1 LSSPFA
7 SDAPRER
14 FLAGTHAM
22 TPALIGVVPFGVV
35 TGVVSIAGGL
45 TPLEAI
51 VMSIVTFSGIVQL
64 VAVQLHA
71 AGAPL
76 AVILATVAILSLRLV
91 MYSVGL
97 APWLGHLPLRWKS
110 AVAYRLTD
118 HAYALSVVEFTH
130 HPQRAN
136 RHWYLLG
143 TGVVAWVVWQAS
155 VAAGVFVGARV
166 PAHWSLDFAFA
177 LTFLALL
184 RQVVVDRP
192 TLAAALVGGGA
203 TLLTYV
209 MPFQLGLVTAGL
221 IGIAAGVGWHAL
233 EGRWSGR

>member
-1 LSSPFA
+1 MELA
-7 SDAPRER
+7 SDAPRAR

-22 TPALIGVVPFGVV
+22 TPALVGVVPFGVV

-51 VMSIVTFSGIVQL
+51 AMSIVTFSGIVQL
-64 VAVQLHA
+64 VAVQLYA
-71 AGAPL
+71 SGAPL
-76 AVILATVAILSLRLV
+76 AVILATVAVLSLRLV

-97 APWLGHLPLRWKS
+97 APFLGHLPGRWKS
-110 AVAYRLTD
+110 AVAYLLTD

-136 RHWYLLG
+136 KHWYLLG
-143 TGVVAWVVWQAS
+143 TGVLAWVVWQAS
-155 VAAGVFVGARV
+155 VVFGVLVGARV

-184 RQVVVDRP
+184 RQVVADRP

-203 TLLTYV
+203 TLATYG

-221 IGIAAGVGWHAL
+221 VGIAAGVGWHAL

>member
-1 LSSPFA
+1 
-7 SDAPRER
+7 
-14 FLAGTHAM
+14 M
-22 TPALIGVVPFGVV
+22 TPALVGLVPFGVV

-45 TPLEAI
+45 TPFEAI

-64 VAVQLHA
+64 VAVQLYA

-76 AVILATVAILSLRLV
+76 LVILATVAVLSLRLV

-97 APWLGHLPLRWKS
+97 APWLGHLPRGWKS
-110 AVAYRLTD
+110 AVAYLLTD

-136 RHWYLLG
+136 KHWYLLG
-143 TGVVAWVVWQAS
+143 TGALAWVVWQAS
-155 VAAGVFVGARV
+155 VAAGVLVGARV

-177 LTFLALL
+177 LTFLGLL
-184 RQVVVDRP
+184 RQVVTDRP
-192 TLAAALVGGGA
+192 TLAAALAGGGA
-203 TLLTYV
+203 TLVTYV

-221 IGIAAGVGWHAL
+221 VGIAVGVGWHAL

>member
-1 LSSPFA
+1 MDSPLA

-14 FLAGTHAM
+14 FLAGTHAAAP
-22 TPALIGVVPFGVV
+22 TLVGIVPFGLV

-64 VAVQLHA
+64 VAVQLYA

-76 AVILATVAILSLRLV
+76 AVILATVAVLSLRLV

-97 APWLGHLPLRWKS
+97 APWLGHLPRRWKS
-110 AVAYRLTD
+110 TVAYLLTD

-143 TGVVAWVVWQAS
+143 TGVLAWVVWQGS
-155 VAAGVFVGARV
+155 VAVGVFVGARV

-203 TLLTYV
+203 TLVTYV
-209 MPFQLGLVTAGL
+209 MPFQLGLVTAGV
-221 IGIAAGVGWHAL
+221 IGVAAGVAWHAL

>member
-1 LSSPFA
+1 
-7 SDAPRER
+7 
-14 FLAGTHAM
+14 M

-51 VMSIVTFSGIVQL
+51 VMSVVTFSGIVQL
-64 VAVQLHA
+64 VAVQLYA

-76 AVILATVAILSLRLV
+76 VVILATVAVLSLRLV

-97 APWLGHLPLRWKS
+97 APWLGHLPRRWKS
-110 AVAYRLTD
+110 AVAYLLTD

-130 HPQRAN
+130 HPQRGN
-136 RHWYLLG
+136 KHWYLLG
-143 TGVVAWVVWQAS
+143 TGVLAWVIWQGS
-155 VAAGVFVGARV
+155 VAVGVFVGARV

-192 TLAAALVGGGA
+192 TLAAALVGGGT
-203 TLLTYV
+203 TLVTYV
-209 MPFQLGLVTAGL
+209 MPFQLGLVTAGVV
-221 IGIAAGVGWHAL
+221 GIAAGIAWHAL

>member
-1 LSSPFA
+1 
-7 SDAPRER
+7 
-14 FLAGTHAM
+14 M

-64 VAVQLHA
+64 VAVQLYA

-76 AVILATVAILSLRLV
+76 LVILATVAVLSLRLV

-97 APWLGHLPLRWKS
+97 APWLGHLPRGWKS
-110 AVAYRLTD
+110 AVAYLLTD

-136 RHWYLLG
+136 KHWYLLG
-143 TGVVAWVVWQAS
+143 TGVLAWVVWQAS
-155 VAAGVFVGARV
+155 VVAGVLVGARV

-192 TLAAALVGGGA
+192 TLAAALAGGGA
-203 TLLTYV
+203 TLVTYV

-221 IGIAAGVGWHAL
+221 VGIAVGVGCHAL

>member
-1 LSSPFA
+1 LPTPLA

-14 FLAGTHAM
+14 FFAGTQAAAP
-22 TPALIGVVPFGVV
+22 TLIGIVPFGLV

-51 VMSIVTFSGIVQL
+51 AMSIVTFSGIVQL
-64 VAVQLHA
+64 VGVQLYA

-97 APWLGHLPLRWKS
+97 APWLGHLRLRWKS
-110 AVAYRLTD
+110 AMAYLLTD
-118 HAYALSVVEFTH
+118 QAYALSVVEFTH

-136 RHWYLLG
+136 KHWYLLG
-143 TGVVAWVVWQAS
+143 TGAFTWVVWQGS

-166 PAHWSLDFAFA
+166 PVHWSLDFAIA

-184 RQVVVDRP
+184 PQVVVDRA
-192 TLAAALVGGGA
+192 TLAAALAGGGA
-203 TLLTYV
+203 ALVTDL

-221 IGIAAGVGWHAL
+221 IGIAAGIGWRAL

>member
-1 LSSPFA
+1 LSPPFA

-14 FLAGTHAM
+14 FLAGAHAM
-22 TPALIGVVPFGVV
+22 TPPLIGVVPFGVV

-45 TPLEAI
+45 TPLEAM
-51 VMSIVTFSGIVQL
+51 VMSVVVFSGIVQL
-64 VAVQLHA
+64 VGVQLLA

-76 AVILATVAILSLRLV
+76 AVVLATVTVLSLRLV

-110 AVAYRLTD
+110 VVAYLLTD

-136 RHWYLLG
+136 KHWYLLG
-143 TGVVAWVVWQAS
+143 TGALSWVVWQGS
-155 VAAGVFVGARV
+155 VAVGVFVGARV

-184 RQVVVDRP
+184 RQVVADRP
-192 TLAAALVGGGA
+192 TLAAALVGGGTA
-203 TLLTYV
+203 LVAHV
-209 MPFQLGLVTAGL
+209 MPFQLGLVTAGVV
-221 IGIAAGVGWHAL
+221 GIASGVAWQAL

>member
-1 LSSPFA
+1 
-7 SDAPRER
+7 
-14 FLAGTHAM
+14 M

-45 TPLEAI
+45 TPLEAL
-51 VMSIVTFSGIVQL
+51 VMSVVTFSGIVQL

-76 AVILATVAILSLRLV
+76 VVILATVAVLSLRLV

-110 AVAYRLTD
+110 AVAYLLTD

-136 RHWYLLG
+136 KHWYLLG
-143 TGVVAWVVWQAS
+143 TGVLAWVVWQGS
-155 VAAGVFVGARV
+155 VVVGVFVGARV

-203 TLLTYV
+203 TLVTYV
-209 MPFQLGLVTAGL
+209 MPFQLGLVTAGAV
-221 IGIAAGVGWHAL
+221 GIAAGAAWHVL
-233 EGRWSGR
+233 ERRWSGR